1 MWFRSRASS
10 GIITSLI
17 PVTIAFLGFA
27 PLQSA
32 SAQSAVMQ
40 CMQEL
45 LSNGISEANAAIA
58 CSQQQ
63 GSVAWGD
70 AECLDRLMYRE
81 FRGRLSSDV
90 GGYKYEIPSEI
101 SYNALSAAGMSKD
114 DALGWFAATP
124 TVRVGVMSAQ
134 KAAALCQ

>member
-1 MWFRSRASS
+1 MGFRATST

-17 PVTIAFLGFA
+17 PISLALLGFA

-32 SAQSAVMQ
+32 SAQSAVLQ

-45 LSNGISEANAAIA
+45 ISNGISEANAAIA

-63 GSVAWGD
+63 GSVAWKD
-70 AECLDRLMYRE
+70 TECVDRFMYRE
-81 FRGRLSSDV
+81 LRGRLSSDV
-90 GGYKYEIPSEI
+90 GGYRYSVPSEV
-101 SYNALSAAGMSKD
+101 SYDALTAAGMSKD
-114 DALGWFAATP
+114 DAFGWFAATP
-124 TVRVGVMSAQ
+124 TVRVEVMSAQ